1 MDWRFGADKVITP
14 HMVSALRPEPHAR
27 SIVEP
32 QATPCFLLLWNL
44 QPFAT
49 PDSLDSIL
57 ANLPA
62 CPLQQRGDAPVAV
75 APILAG
81 QQNDRLSKS
90 IFVFAL
96 CRLVALCA
104 AWLVHQ
110 PARPPLTHALVLSMI
125 RRNAP
130 SFRA

>member
-1 MDWRFGADKVITP
+1 
-14 HMVSALRPEPHAR
+14 MVPSLRPEPHAR

-32 QATPCFLLLWNL
+32 QAAPCFLFLWNL

-49 PDSLDSIL
+49 PDSFDSIL

-62 CPLQQRGDAPVAV
+62 CSLQQSCDAPVAI

-81 QQNDRLSKS
+81 QQNNGLGES

-96 CRLVALCA
+96 CRLVALRA

-110 PARPPLTHALVLSMI
+110 LARSPLTHAMLAGMVY
-125 RRNAP
+125 RTAP

>member
-1 MDWRFGADKVITP
+1 
-14 HMVSALRPEPHAR
+14 MVGVLRPQPHTR

-32 QATPCFLLLWNL
+32 QPPARLLLLRNL

-49 PDSLDSIL
+49 PDALDPVL

-62 CPLQQRGDAPVAV
+62 ISLQQRRDPAV
-75 APILAG
+75 AIASILAG
-81 QQNDRLSKS
+81 QLHDGLGEC

-96 CRLVALCA
+96 CQLIALRA

-110 PARPPLTHALVLSMI
+110 PARPPFTHALFLSMI
-125 RRNAP
+125 HRTAP